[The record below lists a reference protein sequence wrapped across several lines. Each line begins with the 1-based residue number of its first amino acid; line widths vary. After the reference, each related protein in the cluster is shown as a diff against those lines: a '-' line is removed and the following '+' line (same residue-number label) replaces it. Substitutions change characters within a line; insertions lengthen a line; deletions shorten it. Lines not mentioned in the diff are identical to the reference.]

1 MKEPTNMKGSTSMKG
16 ATIKALGPWLRL
28 MGERRARLMFGA
40 LLMLAT
46 LLFAIGLLTLSG
58 WFITATALTGMT
70 LAAGG
75 AATIDVFTPGSGIRF
90 FAVGRTAARYAER
103 LYNHDTVL
111 RLLADIRGRTFA
123 GLSRLSG
130 RELARYRAGEW
141 LNRLTAD
148 IDALDNLYLR
158 LLAPPLV
165 GLLAILVVSG
175 ILALAMP
182 TLGGVLL
189 AIMLP
194 LWVIVTLG
202 MAVAGSA
209 PSARRVGTL
218 ERLRVRAL
226 EHLQGLAEL
235 RTFGVLGAHR
245 ARVEREQRTL
255 LDDQRRLGRRAALG
269 NALVTLTVQGAAVA
283 ILCLALLAFAAGK
296 LSAPVASML
305 PLAVLALNE
314 GLAMLPGAFV
324 QLGATRTAAARL
336 NAEAAPASDEGEG
349 SLADEA
355 EDSPVSAESPSITF
369 EAVTLRYP
377 GMGTTPALEDV
388 NLHVSAGERVAVL
401 GPSGSGK
408 SSLAQLVVR
417 AFDPDTGSVQFA
429 GQDLRSLASQA
440 LRSRLAY
447 LTQHTELFHASLRDN
462 LHLGLPVDH
471 DLEEAAVE
479 SALWQALWIVDLDD
493 WARELPHGLETWVGE
508 AGRQLSG
515 GQARRVALAR
525 VILRDAPLVLL
536 DEPLAGLDAT
546 TATTVAE
553 RLDTWLDGRTV
564 LMFAHRRDAL
574 PHCDRALVL

>member
-1 MKEPTNMKGSTSMKG
+1 M
-16 ATIKALGPWLRL
+16 A
-28 MGERRARLMFGA
+28 ERRARLLLGA

-58 WFITATALTGMT
+58 WFITATGLTGMI

-75 AATIDVFTPGSGIRF
+75 TATINVFTPGSGIRF

-111 RLLADIRGRTFA
+111 RLLADIRGCTFA

-130 RELARYRAGEW
+130 RELTRYRAGEW

-158 LLAPPLV
+158 LLAPPLL
-165 GLLAILVVSG
+165 GLLAIVVVGG

-182 TLGGVLL
+182 ALGGVLL

-202 MAVAGSA
+202 MAVVGRG
-209 PSARRVGTL
+209 PSARRVETL

-245 ARVEREQRTL
+245 ARVEHEQRTL
-255 LDDQRRLGRRAALG
+255 LDDQRHLGRRAALG
-269 NALVTLTVQGAAVA
+269 NALVTLSVQGAAVA

-324 QLGATRTAAARL
+324 QFGATRTAAARL
-336 NAEAAPASDEGEG
+336 NTDVTAPASDDGEA
-349 SLADEA
+349 SLA
-355 EDSPVSAESPSITF
+355 SAEAPSLTF
-369 EAVTLRYP
+369 ETVTLRYP

-388 NLHVSAGERVAVL
+388 NLHVAAGERLAVL

-408 SSLAQLVVR
+408 SSLAQLVIR
-417 AFDPDTGSVQFA
+417 AFDPDTGSVQLD
-429 GQDLRSLASQA
+429 GQDLRGLAPHA
-440 LRSRLAY
+440 LRGRLAY
-447 LTQHTELFHASLRDN
+447 LTQHTELFHASLADN
-462 LHLGLPVDH
+462 LRLGLPVEH
-471 DLEEAAVE
+471 DLDEAAVE
-479 SALWQALWIVDLDD
+479 HALWQALWIVDLDG

-536 DEPLAGLDAT
+536 DEPLAGLDAA

-553 RLDTWLDGRTV
+553 RFDTWLDGRTA
-564 LMFAHRRDAL
+564 LMFAHQRDAL
-574 PHCDRALVL
+574 PRCDRAVVL

>member
-1 MKEPTNMKGSTSMKG
+1 MKESIIMKG
-16 ATIKALGPWLRL
+16 ATVKALGPWLRL
-28 MGERRARLMFGA
+28 MGERRTRLLIGA

-165 GLLAILVVSG
+165 GLLAVLVVSG

-182 TLGGVLL
+182 ALGGVLL

-194 LWVIVTLG
+194 LWGIVTLG
-202 MAVAGSA
+202 MAVAGSG
-209 PSARRVGTL
+209 PSARRVETL

-269 NALVTLTVQGAAVA
+269 NALVTVTVQGAAVA

-336 NAEAAPASDEGEG
+336 NAEAPASDEGG
-349 SLADEA
+349 TSLASVEA
-355 EDSPVSAESPSITF
+355 PSLTF

-388 NLHVSAGERVAVL
+388 NLHVAAGERVAVL

-417 AFDPDTGSVQFA
+417 AFDPDAGSVQLA
-429 GQDLRSLASQA
+429 GQDLRSLAPQA

-447 LTQHTELFHASLRDN
+447 LTQHTELFHASLADN
-462 LHLGLPVDH
+462 LRLGLPVEH
-471 DLEEAAVE
+471 DLDEAAVE
-479 SALWQALWIVDLDD
+479 RALWQALWIVDLEG
-493 WARELPHGLETWVGE
+493 WARELPHGLDTWVGE

-553 RLDTWLDGRTV
+553 RLDTWLDGRTA

>member
-1 MKEPTNMKGSTSMKG
+1 MTEPTIMKGATTMKGSTRKV
-16 ATIKALGPWLRL
+16 LGPWLRL
-28 MGERRARLMFGA
+28 MAERRARLLLGA

-58 WFITATALTGMT
+58 WFITATGLTGMI

-75 AATIDVFTPGSGIRF
+75 TATINVFTPGSGIRF

-165 GLLAILVVSG
+165 GLLAILVVGG

-182 TLGGVLL
+182 ALGGVLL

-202 MAVAGSA
+202 MAVAGRG
-209 PSARRVGTL
+209 PSARRVETL

-245 ARVEREQRTL
+245 ERVEHEQRML
-255 LDDQRRLGRRAALG
+255 LDDQRRLARRTALG

-324 QLGATRTAAARL
+324 QLGATRMAAARL
-336 NAEAAPASDEGEG
+336 NAEASAPASD
-349 SLADEA
+349 DEA
-355 EDSPVSAESPSITF
+355 SMAHTEAPSLTF

-377 GMGTTPALEDV
+377 GMGTTPALENV
-388 NLHVSAGERVAVL
+388 NLHVAAGERVAVL

-417 AFDPDTGSVQFA
+417 AFDPDAGSVQLA
-429 GQDLRSLASQA
+429 GQDLRSLAPQA
-440 LRSRLAY
+440 LHGRLAY
-447 LTQHTELFHASLRDN
+447 LTQHTELFHASLADN
-462 LHLGLPVDH
+462 LRLGLPIEH
-471 DLEEAAVE
+471 DLDEAAAAR
-479 SALWQALWIVDLDD
+479 ALWKALWIVDLDG

-536 DEPLAGLDAT
+536 DEPLAGLDAA

-553 RLDTWLDGRTV
+553 RLDTWLDGRTA

-574 PHCDRALVL
+574 PRCDRAVSIPVLT

>member
-1 MKEPTNMKGSTSMKG
+1 MQGSTR
-16 ATIKALGPWLRL
+16 KALGPWLRL
-28 MGERRARLMFGA
+28 MGERRARLLFGA

-75 AATIDVFTPGSGIRF
+75 AATLDVFTPGSGIRF

-123 GLSRLSG
+123 SLSRLSG

-165 GLLAILVVSG
+165 GLLAILVVGG

-182 TLGGVLL
+182 ALGGVLL

-202 MAVAGSA
+202 MAVAGLG
-209 PSARRVGTL
+209 PSARRVETL

-245 ARVEREQRTL
+245 ERVEREQRAL

-336 NAEAAPASDEGEG
+336 NAEAATSLRDDAEGA
-349 SLADEA
+349 LT
-355 EDSPVSAESPSITF
+355 SAEAPSITF

-388 NLHVSAGERVAVL
+388 NLHVEAGERVAVL

-408 SSLAQLVVR
+408 SSLAQLVVH
-417 AFDPDTGSVQFA
+417 AFDPDAGSVQLA
-429 GQDLRSLASQA
+429 GQDLRSLAPQV
-440 LRSRLAY
+440 LHSRLAY

-462 LHLGLPVDH
+462 LRLGLPVDH
-471 DLEEAAVE
+471 GLEEADVE

-536 DEPLAGLDAT
+536 DEPLAGLDAA
-546 TATTVAE
+546 TAATVAE

-574 PHCDRALVL
+574 PRCDRALVL

>member
-1 MKEPTNMKGSTSMKG
+1 MKESTIMKG
-16 ATIKALGPWLRL
+16 ATVKALGPWLRL
-28 MGERRARLMFGA
+28 MGERRTRLLTGA

-165 GLLAILVVSG
+165 GLLAVLVVSG

-182 TLGGVLL
+182 ALGGVLL

-194 LWVIVTLG
+194 LWGIVTLG
-202 MAVAGSA
+202 MAVAGSG

-245 ARVEREQRTL
+245 ARVEGEQRTL

-269 NALVTLTVQGAAVA
+269 NALVTVTVQGAAVA

-336 NAEAAPASDEGEG
+336 NAEAAVPASDEGG
-349 SLADEA
+349 TSLA
-355 EDSPVSAESPSITF
+355 SAEAPSLTF

-388 NLHVSAGERVAVL
+388 NLHVAAGERVAVL

-417 AFDPDTGSVQFA
+417 AFDPDAGSVQLA
-429 GQDLRSLASQA
+429 GQDLRSLAPQA

-447 LTQHTELFHASLRDN
+447 LTQHTELFHASLADN
-462 LHLGLPVDH
+462 LRLGLPVEH
-471 DLEEAAVE
+471 DLDEAAVE
-479 SALWQALWIVDLDD
+479 RALWQALWIVDLEG
-493 WARELPHGLETWVGE
+493 WARELPHGLDTWVGE

-553 RLDTWLDGRTV
+553 RLDTWLDGRTA

-574 PHCDRALVL
+574 PHCDRALALHAF